1 MRSLN
6 IAATGMAAQQLN
18 VDVISNNIANM
29 TTTGFKRARPEF
41 QDLLYQSQRRGGA
54 ASSETGT
61 TVPAG
66 VDVGLGV
73 KTAAVYRVLE
83 QGPLVGTENDLD
95 LAIQGEGY
103 FVVELPSGELGYTR
117 SGNLQLSPE
126 GQLVTADGYP
136 VSPSIT
142 VPGNAIEVAINPE
155 GGVSARI
162 PGQVELQELG
172 QLELASFVNEVG
184 LEPLGNNLLAET
196 AASGPAMI
204 GTPGSDGF
212 GTVLQHYLENS
223 NVNPVAEITSLIT
236 AQRAYELN
244 SRVITAT
251 DSMMGTVTQLRG

>member
-18 VDVISNNIANM
+18 VDIISNNIANM

-41 QDLLYQSQRRGGA
+41 QDLLYQSQRQGGA
-54 ASSETGT
+54 ASSENGT
-61 TVPAG
+61 LVPAG
-66 VDVGLGV
+66 VEVGLGV
-73 KTAAVYRVLE
+73 KTAAIYRVLE
-83 QGPLVGTENDLD
+83 QGPLVGTEDDLD
-95 LAIQGEGY
+95 IAIQGRGY
-103 FVVELPSGELGYTR
+103 LAVELPSGEVAYSR
-117 SGNLQLSPE
+117 SGNLQLGPE

-136 VSPSIT
+136 VAPGIT
-142 VPGNAIEVAINPE
+142 VPSNALELTINPE
-155 GGVSARI
+155 GGVSVRV
-162 PGQVELQELG
+162 PGQVEMQELG

-184 LEPLGNNLLAET
+184 LEPLGTNLYAET
-196 AASGPAMI
+196 AASGPPSI
-204 GTPGSDGF
+204 GTPGSEGF
-212 GTVLQHYLENS
+212 GTILQRYLESS